1 LRKFI
6 LSGLLVFPLLFICS
20 YFVVHAFPEDS
31 NITEVNGLVINGT
44 DGSEVGK
51 GISVGLH
58 VSKLGS
64 SPTMINGTT
73 KPDGSFVFTDVLI
86 EEDALYGISVLY
98 DGVSYASGFDI
109 YSKDPVEIIIY
120 DTTNSDEII
129 SVVNASF
136 LFTDIDIEIQE
147 ILVMEMISLEN
158 NTDMTYKPGSGPME
172 LLRFGLPD
180 GVGKLVVDTG
190 LRNADWIQ
198 VDRGFA
204 LIASVPPGTH
214 ELMYSY
220 SLPYD
225 SSAINFSKNWRYG
238 ADNFRMVAP
247 QGIFD
252 FRTDLGSDVANKDI
266 GGLIYQ
272 VQEVE
277 GIGRE
282 QMMSVDIYNL
292 SMPSIWQKSLR
303 YFTTARY
310 EYSGPIALSIIL
322 LIVGVAGIWKTMMV
336 RRRKSGWFPGSEEKQ
351 VIVDMIAEVDIL
363 FGKGLIDKEEHFVR
377 QESLKKRLN
386 VLS

>member
-1 LRKFI
+1 
-6 LSGLLVFPLLFICS
+6 LLFIFS
-20 YFVVHAFPEDS
+20 DFVIHAAPDDP
-31 NITEVNGLVINGT
+31 NITEVRGLVINGT
-44 DGSEVGK
+44 DGSEAGK
-51 GISVGLH
+51 DISVGLH

-64 SPTMINGTT
+64 SSTMINGAT
-73 KPDGSFVFTDVLI
+73 KSDGSFVFTDVPI
-86 EEDALYGISVLY
+86 EDDALYGISVLY
-98 DGVSYASGFDI
+98 DGVTYASGFDI
-109 YSKDPVEIIIY
+109 YSKNPVELVIY
-120 DTTNSDEII
+120 ETTNSDEIV

-136 LFTDIDIEIQE
+136 LFTDVDIESQKIF
-147 ILVMEMISLEN
+147 VMEMVSLDN
-158 NTDMTYKPGSGPME
+158 NTDMTYKPGSGSME

-180 GVGKLVVDTG
+180 GVDQLVVDTG
-190 LRNADWIQ
+190 LRDADWIQ

-225 SSAINFSKNWRYG
+225 SSAITFSKNWRYG

-252 FRTDLGSDVANKDI
+252 FRTDLGSEVINKDI

-282 QMMSVDIYNL
+282 QMMSVDVYNL

>member
-1 LRKFI
+1 MRKFI
-6 LSGLLVFPLLFICS
+6 LSGLLVFPLLFIFS
-20 YFVVHAFPEDS
+20 DFVIHAAPDDP
-31 NITEVNGLVINGT
+31 NITEVRGLVINGT
-44 DGSEVGK
+44 DGSEAGK
-51 GISVGLH
+51 DISVGLH

-64 SPTMINGTT
+64 SSTMINGAT
-73 KPDGSFVFTDVLI
+73 KSDGSFVFTDVPI
-86 EEDALYGISVLY
+86 EDDALYGISVLY
-98 DGVSYASGFDI
+98 DGVTYASGFDI
-109 YSKDPVEIIIY
+109 YSKNPVELVIY
-120 DTTNSDEII
+120 ETTNSDEIV

-136 LFTDIDIEIQE
+136 LFTDVDIESQKIF
-147 ILVMEMISLEN
+147 VMEMVSLDN

-180 GVGKLVVDTG
+180 GVDQLVVDTG
-190 LRNADWIQ
+190 LRDADWIQ

-225 SSAINFSKNWRYG
+225 SSAITFSKNWRYG

-252 FRTDLGSDVANKDI
+252 FRTDLGSEVINKDI

-282 QMMSVDIYNL
+282 QMMSVDVYNL

-322 LIVGVAGIWKTMMV
+322 LVVGVVGIWKTMMV

-351 VIVDMIAEVDIL
+351 VIGDMIAEVDIL
-363 FGKGLIDKEEHFVR
+363 FEKGLIDKEEHFVR
-377 QESLKKRLN
+377 VESLKKRFN
-386 VLS
+386 ALS

>member
-1 LRKFI
+1 MRKFI
-6 LSGLLVFPLLFICS
+6 LSGLLVFPLLFIFS
-20 YFVVHAFPEDS
+20 DFVIHAAPDDP
-31 NITEVNGLVINGT
+31 NITEVRGLVINGT
-44 DGSEVGK
+44 DGSEAGK
-51 GISVGLH
+51 DISVGLH

-64 SPTMINGTT
+64 SSTMINGAT
-73 KPDGSFVFTDVLI
+73 KSDGSFVFTDVPI
-86 EEDALYGISVLY
+86 EDDALYGISVLY
-98 DGVSYASGFDI
+98 DGVTYASGFDI
-109 YSKDPVEIIIY
+109 YSKNPVELVIY
-120 DTTNSDEII
+120 ETTNSDEIV

-136 LFTDIDIEIQE
+136 LFTDVDIESQKIF
-147 ILVMEMISLEN
+147 VMEMVSLDN

-180 GVGKLVVDTG
+180 GVDQLVVDTG
-190 LRNADWIQ
+190 LRDADWIQ

-225 SSAINFSKNWRYG
+225 SSAITFSKNWRYG

-252 FRTDLGSDVANKDI
+252 FRTDLGSEVINKDI

-282 QMMSVDIYNL
+282 QMMSVDVYNL

-322 LIVGVAGIWKTMMV
+322 LIVGVVGIWKTMMV

-351 VIVDMIAEVDIL
+351 VIGDMIAEVDIL
-363 FGKGLIDKEEHFVR
+363 FEKGLIDKEEHFVR
-377 QESLKKRLN
+377 VESLKKRFN
-386 VLS
+386 ALS

>member
-1 LRKFI
+1 
-6 LSGLLVFPLLFICS
+6 
-20 YFVVHAFPEDS
+20 
-31 NITEVNGLVINGT
+31 
-44 DGSEVGK
+44 
-51 GISVGLH
+51 
-58 VSKLGS
+58 
-64 SPTMINGTT
+64 
-73 KPDGSFVFTDVLI
+73 
-86 EEDALYGISVLY
+86 
-98 DGVSYASGFDI
+98 
-109 YSKDPVEIIIY
+109 IIIY
-120 DTTNSDEII
+120 DATNSDEII

-220 SLPYD
+220 SLPYE

-252 FRTDLGSDVANKDI
+252 FRMDLGSDVANKDI

>member
-1 LRKFI
+1 MRKFI
-6 LSGLLVFPLLFICS
+6 LSGLLVFPFLFIFS
-20 YFVVHAFPEDS
+20 DFVIHAAPEDP
-31 NITEVNGLVINGT
+31 NTTEVRGLVINGS
-44 DGSEVGK
+44 DGSEAGK

-64 SPTMINGTT
+64 SSTMINGAT
-73 KPDGSFVFTDVLI
+73 KSDGSFIFTDVPI
-86 EEDALYGISVLY
+86 EDDALYGISVLY
-98 DGVSYASGFDI
+98 DGVTYASGFDI
-109 YSKDPVEIIIY
+109 YSKDPVELVIY
-120 DTTNSDEII
+120 ETTNSDEII
-129 SVVNASF
+129 SVVKASF
-136 LFTDIDIEIQE
+136 LFTDVDIESQKIF
-147 ILVMEMISLEN
+147 VMEMVSLDN
-158 NTDMTYKPGSGPME
+158 NTDITYKPGSGPME

-180 GVGKLVVDTG
+180 GVDQLVVDTG
-190 LRNADWIQ
+190 LRDADWIQ

-225 SSAINFSKNWRYG
+225 SSAITFSKNWRYG

-252 FRTDLGSDVANKDI
+252 FITDLGSEVINKDI

-282 QMMSVDIYNL
+282 QMMSVDVYNL

-322 LIVGVAGIWKTMMV
+322 LIVGVVGIWKTMMV

-351 VIVDMIAEVDIL
+351 VIGDMIAEVDIL
-363 FGKGLIDKEEHFVR
+363 FEKGLIDKEEHFVR
-377 QESLKKRLN
+377 VESLKKRLN
-386 VLS
+386 ALS

>member
-1 LRKFI
+1 MRKFI
-6 LSGLLVFPLLFICS
+6 LSGLLVFPLLFIFS
-20 YFVVHAFPEDS
+20 DFVIHAAPDDP
-31 NITEVNGLVINGT
+31 NITEVRGLVINGT
-44 DGSEVGK
+44 DGSEAGK
-51 GISVGLH
+51 DISVGLH

-64 SPTMINGTT
+64 SSTMINGAT
-73 KPDGSFVFTDVLI
+73 KSDGSFVFTDVPI
-86 EEDALYGISVLY
+86 EDDALYGISVLY
-98 DGVSYASGFDI
+98 DGVTYASGFDI
-109 YSKDPVEIIIY
+109 YSKNPVELVIY
-120 DTTNSDEII
+120 ETTNSDEIV

-136 LFTDIDIEIQE
+136 LFTDVDIESQKIF
-147 ILVMEMISLEN
+147 VMEMVSLDN

-180 GVGKLVVDTG
+180 GVDQLVVDTG
-190 LRNADWIQ
+190 LRDADWIQ

-220 SLPYD
+220 SLPYN
-225 SSAINFSKNWRYG
+225 SSAITFSKNWRYG

-252 FRTDLGSDVANKDI
+252 FRTDLGSEVINKDI

-282 QMMSVDIYNL
+282 QMMSVDVYNL

-322 LIVGVAGIWKTMMV
+322 LIVGVVGIWKTMMV

-351 VIVDMIAEVDIL
+351 VIGDMIAEVDIL
-363 FGKGLIDKEEHFVR
+363 FEKGLIDKEEHFVR
-377 QESLKKRLN
+377 VESLKKRFN
-386 VLS
+386 ALS

>member
-1 LRKFI
+1 MRKFI
-6 LSGLLVFPLLFICS
+6 LSGLLVFPLLFIFS
-20 YFVVHAFPEDS
+20 DFVIHAAPEDP
-31 NITEVNGLVINGT
+31 NITEVRGLVINGS
-44 DGSEVGK
+44 DGSEAGK

-64 SPTMINGTT
+64 SSTMINGAT
-73 KPDGSFVFTDVLI
+73 KSDGSFIFTDVPI
-86 EEDALYGISVLY
+86 EDDALYGISVLY
-98 DGVSYASGFDI
+98 DGVTYASGFDI
-109 YSKDPVEIIIY
+109 YSKDPVELVIY
-120 DTTNSDEII
+120 ETTNSDEII

-136 LFTDIDIEIQE
+136 LFTDVDIESQKIF
-147 ILVMEMISLEN
+147 VMEMVSLDN

-180 GVGKLVVDTG
+180 GVDQLVVDTG
-190 LRNADWIQ
+190 LRDADWIQ

-225 SSAINFSKNWRYG
+225 SSAITFSKNWRYG

-252 FRTDLGSDVANKDI
+252 FITDLGSEVINKDI

-282 QMMSVDIYNL
+282 QMMSVDVYNL

-322 LIVGVAGIWKTMMV
+322 LIVGVVGIWKTMMV

-351 VIVDMIAEVDIL
+351 VIGDMIAEVDIL
-363 FGKGLIDKEEHFVR
+363 FEKGLIDKEEHFVR
-377 QESLKKRLN
+377 VESLKKRLN
-386 VLS
+386 ALS

>member
-1 LRKFI
+1 MRKFI
-6 LSGLLVFPLLFICS
+6 LSGLLVFPLLFIFS
-20 YFVVHAFPEDS
+20 YFVVHSSPEDP
-31 NITEVNGLVINGT
+31 NITEVRGLVINGT
-44 DGSEVGK
+44 DGSEAGK
-51 GISVGLH
+51 DISVGLH

-64 SPTMINGTT
+64 SSTMINGAT
-73 KPDGSFVFTDVLI
+73 KSDGSFVFTDVPI
-86 EEDALYGISVLY
+86 EDDALYGISVLY
-98 DGVSYASGFDI
+98 DGVTYASGFDI
-109 YSKDPVEIIIY
+109 YSKNPVELVIY
-120 DTTNSDEII
+120 ETTNSDEIV

-136 LFTDIDIEIQE
+136 LFTDVDIESQKIF
-147 ILVMEMISLEN
+147 VMEMVSLDN

-180 GVGKLVVDTG
+180 GVDQLVVDTG
-190 LRNADWIQ
+190 LRDADWIQ

-220 SLPYD
+220 SLPYN
-225 SSAINFSKNWRYG
+225 SSAITFSKNWRYG

-252 FRTDLGSDVANKDI
+252 FRTDLGSEVINKDI

-282 QMMSVDIYNL
+282 QMMSVDVYNL

-322 LIVGVAGIWKTMMV
+322 LIVGVVGIWKTMMV

-351 VIVDMIAEVDIL
+351 VIGDMIAEVDIL
-363 FGKGLIDKEEHFVR
+363 FEKGLIDKEEHFVR
-377 QESLKKRLN
+377 VESLKKRFN
-386 VLS
+386 ALS

>member
-1 LRKFI
+1 MRKFI
-6 LSGLLVFPLLFICS
+6 LSGLLVFPLLFIFS
-20 YFVVHAFPEDS
+20 DFVIHAAPEDP
-31 NITEVNGLVINGT
+31 NITEVRGLVINGS
-44 DGSEVGK
+44 DGSEAGK

-64 SPTMINGTT
+64 SSTMINGAT
-73 KPDGSFVFTDVLI
+73 KSDGSFIFTDVPI
-86 EEDALYGISVLY
+86 EDDALYGISVLY
-98 DGVSYASGFDI
+98 DGVTYASGFDI
-109 YSKDPVEIIIY
+109 YSKDPVELVIY
-120 DTTNSDEII
+120 ETTNSDEII

-136 LFTDIDIEIQE
+136 LFTDVDIESQKIF
-147 ILVMEMISLEN
+147 VMEMVSLDN
-158 NTDMTYKPGSGPME
+158 NTDITYKPGSGPME

-180 GVGKLVVDTG
+180 GVDQLVVDTG
-190 LRNADWIQ
+190 LRDADWIQ

-225 SSAINFSKNWRYG
+225 SSAITFSKNWRYG

-252 FRTDLGSDVANKDI
+252 FITDLGSEVINKDI

-282 QMMSVDIYNL
+282 QMMSVDVYNL

-322 LIVGVAGIWKTMMV
+322 LIVGVVGIWKTMMV

-351 VIVDMIAEVDIL
+351 VIGDMIAEVDII
-363 FGKGLIDKEEHFVR
+363 FEKGLIDKEEHFVR
-377 QESLKKRLN
+377 VESLKKRLN
-386 VLS
+386 ALS